1 MKKLIAVF
9 VWVAMI
15 LTAAY
20 AQDINEIISKYHE
33 SMGGLDKLKALN
45 SLKLSGKIP
54 TPMGELQVVIY
65 KKSPNLTRTEID
77 FQGQK
82 VIQAYDGETVW
93 TINPMM
99 GSNEPQ
105 KLEGEMAKSISDQ
118 AVFEDPF
125 IDYTVKGHEVT
136 FEGEEN
142 LDGVECYKIKLVMN
156 KNNEE
161 EDVSQIYYLDKEY
174 FLPVM
179 VSGWTNNTEIKTYM
193 SDYKELED
201 GLMMAYK
208 IEYMAEGQPG
218 QIVTIDSVKVNEEM
232 NDELFRFPVA
242 EPE

>member
-1 MKKLIAVF
+1 MKKLITVF
-9 VWVAMI
+9 VWVAI
-15 LTAAY
+15 TITSAH
-20 AQDINEIISKYHE
+20 AQDVNEIVSNYYE
-33 SMGGLDKLKALN
+33 SMGGVDKLKALI
-45 SLKLSGKIP
+45 SLKLFGKIP
-54 TPMGELQVVIY
+54 TPMGELQVIIY

-82 VIQAYDGETVW
+82 IIQAYDGETVW

-105 KLEGEMAKSISDQ
+105 KLEGDMARSISDQ

-125 IDYTVKGHEVT
+125 IDYTGKGHEVT
-136 FEGEEN
+136 LEGDEN

-161 EDVSQIYYLDKEY
+161 EDVTQIYYLDKEY

-179 VSGWTNNTEIKTYM
+179 VRGWTNNTEIETYM
-193 SDYKELED
+193 SDYRELED

-208 IEYMAEGQPG
+208 IEYIAEGQPG
-218 QIVTIDSVKVNEEM
+218 QVVTIDSVKVNEEM
-232 NDELFRFPVA
+232 NNELFMFPVT
-242 EPE
+242 EQ

>member
-1 MKKLIAVF
+1 MKKLITVF
-9 VWVAMI
+9 VWVAI
-15 LTAAY
+15 TITSAH
-20 AQDINEIISKYHE
+20 AQDVNEIVSNYYE
-33 SMGGLDKLKALN
+33 SMGGVDKLKALI
-45 SLKLSGKIP
+45 SLKLFGKIP
-54 TPMGELQVVIY
+54 TPMGELQVIIY

-82 VIQAYDGETVW
+82 IIQAYDGETVW

-105 KLEGEMAKSISDQ
+105 KLEGDMARSISDQ

-136 FEGEEN
+136 LEGEEN

-161 EDVSQIYYLDKEY
+161 EDVTQIYYLDKEY

-179 VSGWTNNTEIKTYM
+179 VRGWTNNTEIETYM
-193 SDYKELED
+193 SDYRELED

-208 IEYMAEGQPG
+208 IEYIAEGQPG
-218 QIVTIDSVKVNEEM
+218 QAVTIDSVKVNEEM
-232 NDELFRFPVA
+232 NNELFMFPVT
-242 EPE
+242 EQ